1 MATKHQRLT
10 IQIPKQYSKSE
21 RELIGLD
28 IIDKIVSRTQSG
40 IDKNG
45 SKFPGYSKSYINSLD
60 FKVSGKSRGSVNLTL
75 SGDML
80 ASLKILDDKKSGSIT
95 IGFDK
100 GSDENARADGNIR
113 GTYGSNKASAS
124 KARDFLGIQSKDLE
138 NILNKVT
145 SGDSDTTEISKLI
158 RDIADQIAGN
168 IVDEVGLD
176 GE

>member
-1 MATKHQRLT
+1 MATKHQKLT
-10 IQIPKQYSKSE
+10 IQIPKNYSKSE

-28 IIDKIVSRTQSG
+28 IIDKIVSRTQKG

-45 SKFPGYSKSYINSLD
+45 SKFPGYSKSYVDSLD
-60 FKVSGKSRGSVNLTL
+60 FKVSGKSRGDVNLTL

-100 GSDENARADGNIR
+100 GSEENARADGNIR
-113 GTYGSNKASAS
+113 GTYGSSKASSS
-124 KARDFLGIQSKDLE
+124 KARDFLGIQSKDLKDILA
-138 NILNKVT
+138 NIT
-145 SGDSDTTEISKLI
+145 PGDESTTEISRLI
-158 RDIADQIAGN
+158 REIADQIAEN
-168 IVDEVGLD
+168 ISDEVGLD

>member
-1 MATKHQRLT
+1 MSTKHQKLT
-10 IQIPKQYSKSE
+10 IQIPKAYSKSE

-45 SKFPGYSKSYINSLD
+45 SRFLGYSKSYIDSLD

-80 ASLKILDDKKSGSIT
+80 ASLKVLNDKKAGSIT

-100 GSDENARADGNIR
+100 GSEENARADGNIR
-113 GTYGSNKASAS
+113 GTYGSSRASAS
-124 KARDFLGIQSKDLE
+124 KARDFLGIQSKDLKE
-138 NILNKVT
+138 ILSNFQPGDTDT
-145 SGDSDTTEISKLI
+145 SEISKLI
-158 RDIADQIAGN
+158 REIADQIAGD
-168 IVDEVGLD
+168 IADEVGLD